1 MITGRNATVT
11 GYRGVVP
18 RLEGLTVPIV
28 TGLRRHDIS
37 GQAVTLAYHH
47 KAVHRLRNG
56 VRRKH
61 EER

>member
-1 MITGRNATVT
+1 MVTGLNATVT

-18 RLEGLTVPIV
+18 RFVGLTVPIV
-28 TGLRRHDIS
+28 TGLRRHETSD
-37 GQAVTLAYHH
+37 QAVTLAYRH

-56 VRRKH
+56 VRRKR